1 MEINEAMV
9 HHYSWLEAN
18 GWDDASRPIEKLGL
32 VASEIGEAA
41 AELPE
46 GHPTR
51 DKLMGVVEA
60 VGKAVNACRKDKPNE
75 NFGVELADIVLR
87 VMGIAAFHKI
97 DLEAVITAKMALN
110 SERGRRG
117 RTV

>member
-9 HHYSWLEAN
+9 RHYAWLESM

-41 AELPE
+41 TELPE

-51 DKLMGVVEA
+51 DKLMGAVEA
-60 VGKAVNACRKDKPNE
+60 IGQAVNACRKGEPSE
-75 NFGVELADIVLR
+75 NFGTELADIVLR
-87 VMGIAAFHKI
+87 IFGIAAHHRI
-97 DLEAVITAKMALN
+97 DLEARIEAKMTLN
-110 SERGRRG
+110 EQRGSRG
-117 RTV
+117 RTI